1 MTIKNINT
9 EIIQIKD
16 FIQGTALPYTVLD
29 DTHINAAY
37 PERKL
42 EIEGVVLAQMQRL
55 IQPMPINFMCSLIA
69 VPMRSSKVVQARVN
83 SF

>member
-16 FIQGTALPYTVLD
+16 FIQGIALPYTVLD
-29 DTHINAAY
+29 GTHINAAY

-42 EIEGVVLAQMQRL
+42 EIRGGGAQMQRL
-55 IQPMPINFMCSLIA
+55 IQPMPSNFMCSPIA
-69 VPMRSSKVVQARVN
+69 VPMRISKVVQAKVN